1 MIPERYADVYSNQFT
16 TGKSP
21 FQSVQSRCSTVLN
34 KKKLQICKST
44 NDTLL
49 YNQKLITCQETTVSV
64 SRERNWIITLTLGF
78 FQIKI
83 ENICLFRLIKK
94 HGNVFENWLC
104 PNFLLLPKKSEL
116 PKIWGGCSP
125 PRSPRPVRLCSFLF
139 IMVEFKSYYTAPT

>member
-1 MIPERYADVYSNQFT
+1 M
-16 TGKSP
+16 
-21 FQSVQSRCSTVLN
+21 
-34 KKKLQICKST
+34 
-44 NDTLL
+44 
-49 YNQKLITCQETTVSV
+49 SV
-64 SRERNWIITLTLGF
+64 SRESNWIITLTSGF

-125 PRSPRPVRLCSFLF
+125 PRPPGPYAYGKNVYIQTTLKDMKTSISLSGSL
-139 IMVEFKSYYTAPT
+139 